1 MDFYNNHHAINNNN
15 NHNGYNDASNLYY
28 ADPLN
33 YGPAYGYSISSFMAN
48 RYVRLSWAAFF
59 ALWVYWGL
67 LWFLRHAFGDGHQ
80 GPGYPTRQQQDES
93 IEAAEGAA
101 AHQPTATRGGWI
113 GWMRRPRVAHTHSRL
128 SRASDVLRDLVL
140 MLLSVLIPNT
150 VGRGSTRPVMIL
162 SWIYFGFAVF
172 WSIFEAARESHIARF
187 IYAAI
192 FYGIALAIAGLA
204 FRRGFDEFY
213 AM

>member
-1 MDFYNNHHAINNNN
+1 MISSYIKGEQQFRCGRLVTHIKNMDFYNNHHAINNNN

-80 GPGYPTRQQQDES
+80 GLGYPTRQQQDES

-113 GWMRRPRVAHTHSRL
+113 GWIGWMRRPRVAHTHVSKPT
-128 SRASDVLRDLVL
+128 VL
-140 MLLSVLIPNT
+140 
-150 VGRGSTRPVMIL
+150 
-162 SWIYFGFAVF
+162 FK
-172 WSIFEAARESHIARF
+172 
-187 IYAAI
+187 
-192 FYGIALAIAGLA
+192 
-204 FRRGFDEFY
+204 
-213 AM
+213 